1 MKRSTLKFLLLACV
15 ISIAFL
21 ILIVGV
27 LPREVSTSLP
37 LAVSLFIL
45 IVILAGDLSHRATT
59 PSKRPARTPSRR
71 IPGRDVQYLTRQVA
85 VSVGASSDYY
95 RIVLDRL
102 REALVEKVSLETGMD
117 KKDVKRMLTN
127 RQEAGTIL
135 RDPELL
141 RLLYTEAPKKGN
153 ERLTMLRETVDH
165 IEAWKA

>member
-1 MKRSTLKFLLLACV
+1 
-15 ISIAFL
+15 
-21 ILIVGV
+21 
-27 LPREVSTSLP
+27 
-37 LAVSLFIL
+37 
-45 IVILAGDLSHRATT
+45 
-59 PSKRPARTPSRR
+59 
-71 IPGRDVQYLTRQVA
+71 
-85 VSVGASSDYY
+85 
-95 RIVLDRL
+95 VLDRL

-117 KKDVKRMLTN
+117 KKDVKRILTN